1 MLAIAGSMPVVKGKG
16 LTAGAWEELTRHF
29 ENVAKMM
36 RARGEQSSSLNTV
49 LEASFD
55 ALAEIK
61 QEEIL
66 KTAVLAAAAVAPIE
80 MLLNLWGTKVRCG
93 VIPARW

>member
-1 MLAIAGSMPVVKGKG
+1 MPVVKGKG
-16 LTAGAWEELTRHF
+16 LTTGAWEELTKHL

-66 KTAVLAAAAVAPIE
+66 KTAVLAAGAVGPIE
-80 MLLNLWGTKVRCG
+80 MLLNLWGTKVR
-93 VIPARW
+93 